1 MFNFISTK
9 FKNSKNFKADYEYQ
23 KQRADSLELKLNFVL
38 SGIADVVKKV
48 DDNDAVRYENMEQ

>member
-1 MFNFISTK
+1 MFNFITRK
-9 FKNSKNFKADYEYQ
+9 FKKSNFKADYEYQ

-48 DDNDAVRYENMEQ
+48 DNNGNVSYENMEQ